1 MDKIFTKRLA
11 DVMRNKEITQAE
23 LSKRTGI
30 RASSISDYIKGKY
43 LPKQDK
49 VALIADA
56 LSVNPAWLMGYKPSA
71 DLPAAPNI
79 LPIKKKKIPLLGKI
93 AAGQPIFAD
102 EDHGTY
108 VECDEDA
115 HVDFALRVQGDS
127 MIGAR
132 INDGDLVF
140 IRKQDDVEDGEIAAV
155 LIDDDA
161 TLKRVYHQ
169 PEAVMLVSENPKYA
183 PMIFNSENCFSC
195 RILGKAI
202 FFQSKV
208 R

>member
-1 MDKIFTKRLA
+1 MPFHTVLRQLRK
-11 DVMRNKEITQAE
+11 NKKLTQAE
-23 LSKRTGI
+23 LARLTGLTVS
-30 RASSISDYIKGKY
+30 AISMYENGNREPNFETLEILADFFNVDMNF
-43 LPKQDK
+43 LLDK
-49 VALIADA
+49 VPTTTK
-56 LSVNPAWLMGYKPSA
+56 N
-71 DLPAAPNI
+71 LPAAPNI
-79 LPIKKKKIPLLGKI
+79 LPIKKKKVPLLGKI

-102 EDHGTY
+102 EDHDTY
-108 VECDEDA
+108 VECDENA

-132 INDGDLVF
+132 INDGDIVF

-161 TLKRVYHQ
+161 TLKRLYHQ
-169 PEAVMLVSENPKYA
+169 KDAVMLVSENPKYA
-183 PMIFNSENCFSC
+183 PMVFNASNCYSC

>member
-1 MDKIFTKRLA
+1 MPFHTVLRQLRK
-11 DVMRNKEITQAE
+11 NKKLTQAE
-23 LSKRTGI
+23 LARLTGLTVS
-30 RASSISDYIKGKY
+30 AISMYENGNREPNFETLEILADFFNVDMNFLLGKT
-43 LPKQDK
+43 P
-49 VALIADA
+49 
-56 LSVNPAWLMGYKPSA
+56 KPSA

-102 EDHGTY
+102 EDHDTY
-108 VECDEDA
+108 VECDEEA

-183 PMIFNSENCFSC
+183 PMIFNAENCFSC